1 MGCGARMVV
10 VTASGR
16 DNSTGME
23 IGSGRA
29 RLYRQAGRDE
39 RGVVGSPPVPA
50 GTVTVGGVKKHADPT
65 NQNPPE
71 PSTFQRQRMGVRS
84 LARTHQSTN
93 ALLLGRSPTFNKP
106 TMIKFSVLANSM
118 RFEQLEFYFGP

>member
-50 GTVTVGGVKKHADPT
+50 GTVTVGGVKKHAYPT

-93 ALLLGRSPTFNKP
+93 ALLLGRSPP
-106 TMIKFSVLANSM
+106 
-118 RFEQLEFYFGP
+118 LEIYGE